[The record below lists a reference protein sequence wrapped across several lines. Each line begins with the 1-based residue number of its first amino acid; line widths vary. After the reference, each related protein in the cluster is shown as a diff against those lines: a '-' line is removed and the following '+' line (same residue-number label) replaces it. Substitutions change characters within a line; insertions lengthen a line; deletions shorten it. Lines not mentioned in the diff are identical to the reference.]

1 MLLFRVVST
10 PGVRKSLCLSVHFST
25 EPASG
30 GQHPRPLG
38 VTSALHPLCIGQTP
52 PHLFH
57 VTCTSAIP
65 HRSSSFITHP
75 SPFLLHPPCLSP
87 KKKKKCY
94 HFVTSLLLELWK
106 PLCFRPFRHLRSN
119 PTRILTLF
127 FDRLSAFIRL
137 TFDRLSANFATFPQ
151 LRASVS
157 PSASVPCASPLSPH
171 LWNTA
176 SLCLCSCLLWP
187 CISF

>member
-10 PGVRKSLCLSVHFST
+10 PGVRKSLCLSVCFSAV
-25 EPASG
+25 PFSG
-30 GQHPRPLG
+30 GRYPRPLG

-57 VTCTSAIP
+57 ATCTSTLATSVIIL
-65 HRSSSFITHP
+65 HHSSLILPP
-75 SPFLLHPPCLSP
+75 SSPCVCS

-106 PLCFRPFRHLRSN
+106 PLCLRPFRHLWNN

-127 FDRLSAFIRL
+127 FDRLLTSIRL
-137 TFDRLSANFATFPQ
+137 TFDRFSANFATFP
-151 LRASVS
+151 
-157 PSASVPCASPLSPH
+157 
-171 LWNTA
+171 
-176 SLCLCSCLLWP
+176 
-187 CISF
+187 

>member
-10 PGVRKSLCLSVHFST
+10 PGVRKSLYLSVCFSAV
-25 EPASG
+25 PLRG
-30 GQHPRPLG
+30 GQHPRPFG
-38 VTSALHPLCIGQTP
+38 VTPALPPLCIGLLRPTFY
-52 PHLFH
+52 HA
-57 VTCTSAIP
+57 TCAHRPSPIVPYPSYVIP
-65 HRSSSFITHP
+65 HHSSFVSLP
-75 SPFLLHPPCLSP
+75 VFQ
-87 KKKKKCY
+87 KEEKCY
-94 HFVTSLLLELWK
+94 HFVTSLLLERWK
-106 PLCFRPFRHLRSN
+106 PLCLRPFHHLRSN

-127 FDRLSAFIRL
+127 FDRLSVSIRL

-176 SLCLCSCLLWP
+176 SLCLCSCRL
-187 CISF
+187 